1 MLSYMIMNALRL
13 VELNGMPVYFSHK
26 FSIDDHYATRF
37 SRGVIYGGICYDISF
52 GLIGRPGIPA
62 LLLKMVDTE
71 LIEEIAPLKEEQQID
86 IEKEIA
92 QTLRTR
98 LEGRIK
104 LTMPLIFSGNSN
116 SLKK

>member
-1 MLSYMIMNALRL
+1 MDALRL

-26 FSIDDHYATRF
+26 FSIDDRYASRF
-37 SRGVIYGGICYDISF
+37 SRGVIYGGVCYDISF
-52 GLIGRPGIPA
+52 DMMGKPRIPS
-62 LLLKMVDTE
+62 LHLKMIDTE

-92 QTLRTR
+92 QALRTR

-104 LTMPLIFSGNSN
+104 LTLPLVFSDK
-116 SLKK
+116 L